1 MLVGRLRPDH
11 PALPSCITSFTCFLD
26 HKDSVVVDHAI
37 ESLASLTEMLTRGG
51 TDLTVLDADGLI
63 AKLLGLLRV
72 ATVDPQE
79 ADPDMSQRASSVMTR
94 HAFAQVSTTI
104 LPSHTP
110 QKWSFLPSARLA
122 FFFWAMLFEHMLSV
136 ADTPHHCRS
145 SICWFLCVGAAL
157 NCAQSSWPRTCCPRW
172 RASWNGVPKEG
183 RAGQRTRRV
192 AASCALSTSSSPSSS
207 RGSKPRILA
216 TLGATPTTFSV

>member
-26 HKDSVVVDHAI
+26 HKDCVVVDHAI

-51 TDLTVLDADGLI
+51 ADLTVLDADGLI

-79 ADPDMSQRASSVMTR
+79 ADPDMSQRASSVMIR
-94 HAFAQVSTTI
+94 HTFARVSAA
-104 LPSHTP
+104 PWHSHTP
-110 QKWSFLPSARLA
+110 QKWLFLPVWL
-122 FFFWAMLFEHMLSV
+122 FLFWAKLCVYTLNVIGIPS
-136 ADTPHHCRS
+136 HCRS

-157 NCAQSSWPRTCCPRW
+157 NCAQSSWPRMCCLRW
-172 RASWNGVPKEG
+172 RASLNGVSKAG
-183 RAGQRTRRV
+183 RAGQRTRRA
-192 AASCALSTSSSPSSS
+192 AASCALSTSSSPSSF
-207 RGSKPRILA
+207 RGSKQRILA
-216 TLGATPTTFSV
+216 TPGEIPATSAV